1 MMLFSP
7 WYWNLYTNTVLIKK
21 NRDDLTTQL
30 LQFDY
35 HQGWEFLD
43 EERIVPKEA
52 PLGYFYFHVYLS
64 VAKKVQS

>member
-7 WYWNLYTNTVLIKK
+7 WYWNLYTNKVLIGK
-21 NRDDLTTQL
+21 DIADWVTQL
-30 LQFDY
+30 FQFYY